1 MYTNPMRHTS
11 WLAPVLLTAV
21 LGALLG
27 GCSGSGSQIRNDDDV
42 RRVLTEDRQR
52 IKEIERK
59 IDMQSTRLNRFLAYN
74 PELGGGGAGGG
85 AMGGGGSYDTLLAY
99 DVQFRVNSYDLSNS
113 DRTLLDRVA
122 EEMALTPASR
132 LEIRGFT
139 DSTGGRFYNH
149 LLSEQRTGAAVR
161 YLVGKYDIPLYRI
174 HTIGFGEDMQSYIR
188 DTASRED
195 RNRRIEVRLLIA
207 RGAGYTGP

>member
-1 MYTNPMRHTS
+1 MYANLTRGKS

-21 LGALLG
+21 LGTLLG
-27 GCSGSGSQIRNDDDV
+27 GCSGSGSQIRTDDDV

-52 IKEIERK
+52 IQEMERK

-74 PELGGGGAGGG
+74 PELAAGGAGGG

-99 DVQFRVNSYDLSNS
+99 DVQFKVNSYDLSAA
-113 DRTLLDRVA
+113 DRTLLDHVA

-161 YLVGKYDIPLYRI
+161 YLVGKYDVPMYRI
-174 HTIGFGEDMQSYIR
+174 QTVGFGEDMQTYIG
-188 DTASRED
+188 DTASSEN

-207 RGAGYTGP
+207 KGGGYTGP